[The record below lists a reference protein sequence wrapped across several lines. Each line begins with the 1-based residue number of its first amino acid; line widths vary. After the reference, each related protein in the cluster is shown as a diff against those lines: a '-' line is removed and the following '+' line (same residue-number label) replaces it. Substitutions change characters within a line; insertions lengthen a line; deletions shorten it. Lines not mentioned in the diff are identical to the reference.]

1 MMYGSAATPQPPHLG
16 LRSCTL
22 LPQKGPY
29 HTLSRPP
36 KSEPLLMHYPQRQ
49 VSARY
54 LGTEYGTSG
63 HRSNSRRSGSAG
75 SARSS
80 PALVAASTSV
90 IQALYRLA
98 CSIRGPEFLQ
108 QHRQKRE
115 LLSRQFG
122 SVGVQ
127 QVLFE
132 AAVLSGFSPS
142 PSPSGPTMKNSGVT
156 VPFLKASSPT
166 ERPQSVQSLNL
177 CSVQFVRHFLLR
189 VVATNGRKMG
199 N

>member
-63 HRSNSRRSGSAG
+63 HRSNSRRSGSAAQVQRRVG
-75 SARSS
+75 AVFPSNSS
-80 PALVAASTSV
+80 QL
-90 IQALYRLA
+90 
-98 CSIRGPEFLQ
+98 
-108 QHRQKRE
+108 
-115 LLSRQFG
+115 
-122 SVGVQ
+122 
-127 QVLFE
+127 
-132 AAVLSGFSPS
+132 
-142 PSPSGPTMKNSGVT
+142 
-156 VPFLKASSPT
+156 
-166 ERPQSVQSLNL
+166 RPL
-177 CSVQFVRHFLLR
+177 
-189 VVATNGRKMG
+189 
-199 N
+199 